1 MWEDTVFLVM
11 KVRVCTYFGRTVFH
25 QSQALTS
32 HFENFWIILLD
43 SLKMTFKVGKNL
55 EFPGCIKLGFL
66 PLELWPLQKRK
77 NLNENSSKIEKK
89 SLDFLLF
96 CVLLT
101 FID

>member
-1 MWEDTVFLVM
+1 M
-11 KVRVCTYFGRTVFH
+11 
-25 QSQALTS
+25 
-32 HFENFWIILLD
+32 LD